1 MLPFFPAGCSTLPQ
15 EGMTGIFLLKKAQH
29 KDKHNIMK
37 LRHLNIEEKSDPGS
51 IQQEPP
57 LGEAAALCIITVLLI
72 LFGLV
77 MLYSTSFGIARTA
90 YGLAGSSLFVKQL
103 QWTVVGLGG
112 MCAVVFLGYRRLCSW
127 STLLMIAVAL
137 MLCLALC
144 FPAVKGARRWIQ
156 IPGIGNIQPSEF
168 AKVVISLFLAKFCSE
183 KIKLIEKKPWKS
195 LFIAGLATGSVI
207 LLVFAGK
214 DLGTSALLVVIFFS
228 VLYAAGLRLICI
240 LPWVVAAP
248 VAGFFLIKHFSP
260 FRWARLISFTDPE
273 MYADKIGYQLWHSIL
288 ALGSGNWTGRGFTES
303 RFKFRYL
310 PEAHTDFILSIVGE
324 ELGFISLCCMILVY
338 IVYIFLVIR
347 ISVKARTRQGTLIA
361 YAVGTFI
368 AVQAII
374 NIGVISGAFPTKG
387 MPAPFISYGGSSL
400 VTCLAATGLV
410 VSVALDAA
418 YPEYQRILWENICN
432 FLHAK
437 FPFLFRKKEAGKME
451 NE

>member
-1 MLPFFPAGCSTLPQ
+1 MR
-15 EGMTGIFLLKKAQH
+15 
-29 KDKHNIMK
+29 
-37 LRHLNIEEKSDPGS
+37 LRHLDITESRDTDCF
-51 IQQEPP
+51 QQEPP
-57 LGEAAALCIITVLLI
+57 LGEAAALCIITVLLV

-103 QWTVVGLGG
+103 QWTAVGITG
-112 MCAVVFLGYRRLCSW
+112 MCTIVFLGYRRLCSW
-127 STLLMIAVAL
+127 STLLMIGVAL
-137 MLCLALC
+137 MLCIALC
-144 FPAVKGARRWIQ
+144 FPAVKGAKRWIQ

-168 AKVVISLFLAKFCSE
+168 AKIVISLFLAKFCSE

-195 LFIAGLATGSVI
+195 LLISGVATGSVI

-214 DLGTSALLVVIFFS
+214 DMGTSALLAMIFFS
-228 VLYAAGLRLICI
+228 VLFAAGIRLICI
-240 LPWVVAAP
+240 LPWLVAAP
-248 VAGFFLIKHFSP
+248 IVLFFFIKHFSP
-260 FRWARLISFTDPE
+260 FRWARLVSFTDPE
-273 MYADKIGYQLWHSIL
+273 AYAEKIGYQLWHSIL

-324 ELGFISLCCMILVY
+324 ELGFISLCCVILVY

-347 ISVKARTRQGTLIA
+347 ISIKARTRQGTLLA
-361 YAVGTFI
+361 YAVATFI
-368 AVQAII
+368 AVQSII

-418 YPEYQRILWENICN
+418 YPEYHKTLWQNVCN
-432 FLHAK
+432 FFHAK
-437 FPFLFRKKEAGKME
+437 FPFLFRKKGTGKNM
-451 NE
+451 NG

>member
-1 MLPFFPAGCSTLPQ
+1 
-15 EGMTGIFLLKKAQH
+15 
-29 KDKHNIMK
+29 MK
-37 LRHLNIEEKSDPGS
+37 VRHLNIEEKNDFCS

-57 LGEAAALCIITVLLI
+57 LGEAAALCIITGLMV

-77 MLYSTSFGIARTA
+77 MLYSTSFGIAKSA

-103 QWTVVGLGG
+103 QWTAVGLAG
-112 MCAVVFLGYRRLCSW
+112 MCAVVFFGYRRLCSW
-127 STLLMIAVAL
+127 STLLMIGVAL

-156 IPGIGNIQPSEF
+156 IPGVGNIQPSEF
-168 AKVVISLFLAKFCSE
+168 AKIIISLFLAKFCSE
-183 KIKLIEKKPWKS
+183 KVKLIEKQPLKS
-195 LFIAGLATGSVI
+195 LFISGVITGSVI
-207 LLVFAGK
+207 LLVLVGR
-214 DLGTSALLVVIFFS
+214 DLGTSTLLAVIFFS

-240 LPWVVAAP
+240 LPLVVAGP
-248 VAGFFLIKHFSP
+248 IVIFFCIKYFSP
-260 FRWARLISFTDPE
+260 FRWARLLSFTDPE
-273 MYADKIGYQLWHSIL
+273 AYAEKIGYQLWHSIL

-324 ELGFISLCCMILVY
+324 ELGFISLCCVVLVY

-347 ISVKARTRQGTLIA
+347 ISVKARTRQGTLVA

-418 YPEYQRILWENICN
+418 YPEYQKTLWENICN
-432 FLHAK
+432 FFHTR
-437 FPFLFRKKEAGKME
+437 FPFLFRGKVAGKTE
-451 NE
+451 NK

>member
-1 MLPFFPAGCSTLPQ
+1 M
-15 EGMTGIFLLKKAQH
+15 
-29 KDKHNIMK
+29 
-37 LRHLNIEEKSDPGS
+37 EEKNDSCS

-57 LGEAAALCIITVLLI
+57 LGEAAALCIITGLLV

-77 MLYSTSFGIARTA
+77 MLYSTSFGIAKSA

-103 QWTVVGLGG
+103 QWTAVGLAG

-127 STLLMIAVAL
+127 STLLMIGVAL

-156 IPGIGNIQPSEF
+156 VPGIGNIQPSEF
-168 AKVVISLFLAKFCSE
+168 AKIIISLFLAKFCSE
-183 KIKLIEKKPWKS
+183 KVKLIEKQPWKS
-195 LFIAGLATGSVI
+195 LLISGLITGSVI

-214 DLGTSALLVVIFFS
+214 DLGTSTLLAVIFFS

-240 LPWVVAAP
+240 LPWVAVAP
-248 VAGFFLIKHFSP
+248 IAGFFLIKNFSP

-273 MYADKIGYQLWHSIL
+273 AYAEKIGYQLWHSIL
-288 ALGSGNWTGRGFTES
+288 ALGSGNWTGLGFTES

-324 ELGFISLCCMILVY
+324 ELGFISLCCVILVY

-361 YAVGTFI
+361 YAVGTII

-400 VTCLAATGLV
+400 VTCFAATGLV

-418 YPEYQRILWENICN
+418 YPEYQKILWENICN
-432 FLHAK
+432 FLLAK
-437 FPFLFRKKEAGKME
+437 FPFLFRKKTAE
-451 NE
+451 NTESK